1 MTAGGALVAEYD
13 VVVIGGGC
21 AGCAT
26 ALALARQGAARVLI
40 VEAGNYAAVRIGET
54 IPPDTRRVL
63 HDLGVLL
70 DFIAEAH
77 EPSLGSCSSWGSD
90 ELGYND
96 FLFNPLGHGWHLER
110 ARFDAFL
117 ARKAAESGA
126 ELRTGTR
133 IAQVEGQGGGFRLR
147 LTDDDG
153 RNAIAETRF
162 VVDATGMRSSF
173 ARRLGAKRLF
183 VDQLLCVMGYFELP
197 DAGFSRLTILE
208 AVPYGWWYAAK
219 LPNRRVAVAV
229 ASDAAIVKQAALHR
243 RDGWLSHLAQTQHVS
258 VALAGALPIGGSLL
272 TCAAPSFRLDAA
284 AGENWIAV
292 GDAACAFDPISSQ
305 GIYKALNDGTEAARA
320 IADCLAGK
328 RETLDAYRAAVTERF
343 EAYLENRNY
352 FYRLEGRWPASAFW
366 SRRRARTTYGRAE
379 LQDA

>member
-1 MTAGGALVAEYD
+1 MSADATSLPRFDAVI
-13 VVVIGGGC
+13 IGGGA

-26 ALALARQGAARVLI
+26 ALALARQDVGRVLI

-63 HDLGVLL
+63 DELGVLQ

-96 FLFNPLGHGWHLER
+96 FLFNPLGNGWHLER

-117 ARKAAESGA
+117 ARKATESGA

-133 IAQVEGQGGGFRLR
+133 IAQVETQGDGFQLR
-147 LTDDDG
+147 LADDG
-153 RNAIAETRF
+153 GRGAIAETRF
-162 VVDATGMRSSF
+162 VVDATGTRSSF
-173 ARRLGAKRLF
+173 ARRHGAKRLF
-183 VDQLLCVMGYFELP
+183 VDQLLCVMGYFEIP
-197 DAGFSRLTILE
+197 KDGFSRLTILE

-219 LPNRRVAVAV
+219 LPNRRIAVAV
-229 ASDAAIVKQAALHR
+229 ASDAAIIKQAALHR
-243 RDGWLSHLAQTQHVS
+243 REGWLSQLAQTQHVS
-258 VALAGALPIGGSLL
+258 AALAGALPIGGGLL

-305 GIYKALNDGTEAARA
+305 GIYKALNDGLEAASA

-328 RETLDAYRAAVTERF
+328 REALDGYGAAMAERF
-343 EAYLENRNY
+343 ETYLENRNY
-352 FYRLEGRWPASAFW
+352 FYRLEDRWPASAFW

>member
-1 MTAGGALVAEYD
+1 MSANEASFPRYD
-13 VVVIGGGC
+13 VVVIGGGS

-26 ALALARQGAARVLI
+26 ALALARQGVGRVLI
-40 VEAGNYAAVRIGET
+40 VEAGNYATARIGET

-63 HDLGVLL
+63 DELGVLQ
-70 DFIAEAH
+70 DFTAEAH

-96 FLFNPLGHGWHLER
+96 FLFNPLGNGWHLER

-117 ARKAAESGA
+117 ARKAAASGA

-133 IAQVEGQGGGFRLR
+133 IAQVQLQDDRFRLR
-147 LTDDDG
+147 LADDNG
-153 RNAIAETRF
+153 RGAVADTRF
-162 VVDATGMRSSF
+162 VVDATGTRSSF

-229 ASDAAIVKQAALHR
+229 ASDAAIIKQAALQRHE
-243 RDGWLSHLAQTQHVS
+243 GWLSHLAQTQHVS
-258 VALAGALPIGGSLL
+258 AALAGALPVDGGLL
-272 TCAAPSFRLDAA
+272 TCAAPSFRLNVA

-305 GIYKALNDGTEAARA
+305 GIYKALNDGLEAARA
-320 IADCLAGK
+320 IAECLRGR
-328 RETLDAYRAAVTERF
+328 REALDVYRAAVTERF

-352 FYRLEGRWPASAFW
+352 FYRLENRWPASDFW
-366 SRRRARTTYGRAE
+366 SRRRARTTYGRTE
-379 LQDA
+379 LLDA